1 MIGGADRR
9 MSGHNIDLAVRIPSS
24 GRWPDDVALWRVDM
38 RDAAACEDTIY
49 LNLDGAERTRADR
62 YVRRADSRRFM
73 ATRSTLRK
81 LLGARIG
88 VSPNELVFVATERG
102 RLELPDHPL
111 LSFNVSHS
119 GDAALLAISDR
130 RVVGVDLERLD
141 PSLNWRRI
149 VALVCTDDEQR
160 VLQTAPEQMQCEL
173 FIRYWVAKE
182 AILKAMGIGIT
193 EDLLNLVVDP
203 TAQGVQKP
211 VVSNTSALI
220 GARTLRF
227 HWLSDVDEHP
237 ACIAYGR
244 ARADLTDDVLS
255 CNG

>member
-1 MIGGADRR
+1 MN
-9 MSGHNIDLAVRIPSS
+9 GHDIDLAVRIPSS

-49 LNLDGAERTRADR
+49 LNVDGAECARADR
-62 YVRRADSRRFM
+62 YVRREDSRRFI

-81 LLGARIG
+81 LLGARIR
-88 VSPNELVFVATERG
+88 VSPNKLVFVATERG
-102 RLELPDHPL
+102 RLELPEHPL

-119 GDAALLAISDR
+119 GNAALLAISDR

-141 PSLNWRRI
+141 PSLNWRGI
-149 VALVCTDDEQR
+149 GALVCTDDEQR
-160 VLQTAPEQMQCEL
+160 VLQAAPEQMQREL

-193 EDLLNLVVDP
+193 EDLLNLMVNP
-203 TAQGVQKP
+203 TAQGVQQP
-211 VVSNTSALI
+211 IVGNRSALI
-220 GARTLRF
+220 VARTLRF

-237 ACIAYGR
+237 ACIAYGP
-244 ARADLTDDVLS
+244 AQANLTVDVLP